1 MHFFEFLSSLFWLLS
16 FSIGDSFVGVFFFFF
31 FCLGG
36 FFVFL

>member
-31 FCLGG
+31 F
-36 FFVFL
+36 F